1 MKFVMLKLMQFILEG
16 KAFNNNCIAKLC
28 DGCFFCL
35 YTHAELQ
42 QLIIATFCCLQN
54 YFKKMVLLTCQIFVP
69 HIQLQPTVWDTL
81 IYFTCSLT
89 LLFL

>member
-1 MKFVMLKLMQFILEG
+1 MKFVMLKLMQFILVG

-54 YFKKMVLLTCQIFVP
+54 YF
-69 HIQLQPTVWDTL
+69 
-81 IYFTCSLT
+81 S
-89 LLFL
+89 